1 MSVQSNHSNSALESQ
16 LIIACAQ
23 TTIPARQIKQIDN
36 ILRQQ
41 LDWNYI
47 FKVIERNAVTP
58 IFVWNLLRHF
68 NQLLPEEVKKTLNRE
83 FQEHT
88 RHNMFLTRKLI
99 EIIGFF
105 NSNDIPILPFKG
117 PLLANQ
123 AYGNLALRRFGDL
136 DILLPPKYLETGIK
150 LLMTNGYTPTS
161 GLNWLS
167 KTNWHTSHKKD
178 VGFIS
183 ADKNVLL
190 ELHWKLSGSHFAV
203 PFEMS
208 RLWQKL
214 ETVNLAGIKVNTLSF
229 NDLLIYLCL
238 HGAKHSWERF
248 GWICDINELIRSE
261 KDIDWNLVNAEAK
274 RLGCENTLALGL
286 YLVHEFFGLKVP
298 VPNWQKIENDLT
310 LREIVTDIRARLF
323 APEMVSVVIGDRYLY
338 QLKLKEKFWDRWKL
352 HLHYILWYLKIIF
365 TPNET
370 DKNLF
375 QLPRWLGPLYLIMR
389 PLRLFYT
396 YVIMP
401 NKIEKS
407 LKSDLP
413 RKTN

>member
-1 MSVQSNHSNSALESQ
+1 MN
-16 LIIACAQ
+16 
-23 TTIPARQIKQIDN
+23 IPARQIEQIDN
-36 ILRQQ
+36 ILRQE

-47 FKVIERNAVTP
+47 FKVTERNAVTP
-58 IFVWNLLRHF
+58 IVFWNLLRHF
-68 NQLLPEEVKKTLNRE
+68 NQLLPEEIKETLNRE

-105 NSNDIPILPFKG
+105 NSNDIPVLPFKG

-136 DILLPPKYLETGIK
+136 DILLPPKYVEAGIK
-150 LLMTNGYTPTS
+150 LLLKNGYTS
-161 GLNWLS
+161 KFDLS
-167 KTNWHTSHKKD
+167 LLDDTNWHLTRKKD
-178 VGFIS
+178 IGFIS

-190 ELHWKLSGSHFAV
+190 ELHWKLSGSHFGV

-214 ETVNLAGIKVNTLSF
+214 ETVNLAGVKVNTLSF
-229 NDLLIYLCL
+229 SDLLVYLCL

-248 GWICDINELIRSE
+248 GWICDINELIGSE
-261 KDIDWNLVNAEAK
+261 KDINWEFVNAEAE
-274 RLGCENTLALGL
+274 RLGCKNTLDLGL
-286 YLVHEFFGLKVP
+286 YLVHEFFDLKVS

-310 LREIVTDIRARLF
+310 FKEIVADIRARLF
-323 APEMVSVVIGDRYLY
+323 ASEMVPIVIGDRYLY
-338 QLKLKEKFWDRWKL
+338 HLKLKEKFWDRWKL
-352 HLHYILWYLKIIF
+352 HLHYIFRYLKIIF
-365 TPNET
+365 TPNAV
-370 DKNLF
+370 DINLF
-375 QLPRWLGPLYLIMR
+375 QLPRWLAPLYLIMR
-389 PLRLFYT
+389 PLRLFCT
-396 YVIMP
+396 YIVKP

>member
-1 MSVQSNHSNSALESQ
+1 MSVQSNHSNFALESQ

-23 TTIPARQIKQIDN
+23 TTIPAPQVERIDN

-41 LDWNYI
+41 LDWKYI
-47 FKVIERNAVTP
+47 FDVSVRNAVNP
-58 IFVWNLLRHF
+58 VVVWNLLRNF
-68 NQLLPEEVKKTLNRE
+68 NQLLPEEIKKTLNRE

-99 EIIGFF
+99 DIIGFF
-105 NSNDIPILPFKG
+105 NSNDIPILSFKG
-117 PLLANQ
+117 PLLANH
-123 AYGNLALRRFGDL
+123 AYGNLALRQFGDL
-136 DILLPPKYLETGIK
+136 DILLPPKYLEAGIK

-161 GLNWLS
+161 SLSWLY
-167 KTNWHTSHKKD
+167 KTNWNMSRKKD

-183 ADKNVLL
+183 DDKNVLL

-208 RLWQKL
+208 RLWQEL
-214 ETVNLAGIKVNTLSF
+214 ETVDLAGIKVNTLSF

-261 KDIDWNLVNAEAK
+261 KDINWELVNSEAK

-286 YLVHEFFGLKVP
+286 CLLNEFFDLEVP
-298 VPNWQKIENDLT
+298 TPILQKIENDST
-310 LREIVTDIRARLF
+310 FREIVADIRARLF
-323 APEMVSVVIGDRYLY
+323 APEMISVEMGDRYLY

-352 HLHYILWYLKIIF
+352 HLHYIFWYLKIIF
-365 TPNET
+365 TPNT
-370 DKNLF
+370 VDKNLF
-375 QLPRWLGPLYLIMR
+375 QLPRWLAPLYLIMR

-396 YVIMP
+396 YVVMP
-401 NKIEKS
+401 KKIEKS